1 MYIYMKQDVNTG
13 VETRQ
18 QLATD
23 VKQLCELQITRD
35 FLKEIGKHLFLTLEN
50 FDDTQIING
59 LQKCRGKIWCRY
71 FWERAVICLLGEEL
85 GIMTRLQPTEG
96 VLRAPVPNLWNVF

>member
-1 MYIYMKQDVNTG
+1 MTKNIYVYIYMKQDVNTG

-35 FLKEIGKHLFLTLEN
+35 FLKEINIFKKSNE
-50 FDDTQIING
+50 D
-59 LQKCRGKIWCRY
+59 
-71 FWERAVICLLGEEL
+71 
-85 GIMTRLQPTEG
+85 
-96 VLRAPVPNLWNVF
+96 LR